1 MKIVS
6 TTIAIAIVVTTEK
19 LTYFCIPLMYVNL
32 LGESI
37 LKSQECI

>member
-6 TTIAIAIVVTTEK
+6 TTIAIAIVMTTEILAK
-19 LTYFCIPLMYVNL
+19 FCIPLMYFNL

-37 LKSQECI
+37 LSKKDKK

>member
-6 TTIAIAIVVTTEK
+6 TTIAIAIVVTTEN
-19 LTYFCIPLMYVNL
+19 LAYFCIPLMYLNL

-37 LKSQECI
+37 LKS